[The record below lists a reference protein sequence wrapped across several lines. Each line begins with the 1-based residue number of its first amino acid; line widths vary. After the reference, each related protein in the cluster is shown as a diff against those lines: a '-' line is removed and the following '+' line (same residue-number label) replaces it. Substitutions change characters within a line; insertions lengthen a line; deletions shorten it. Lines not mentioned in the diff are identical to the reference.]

1 MEETPSP
8 QLSPELREEK
18 RPLMYSNSDS
28 RPLAASLRGGPRLHV
43 ELLHVSMGKELLY

>member
-8 QLSPELREEK
+8 QPSPELREEK
-18 RPLMYSNSDS
+18 RLLMYSNFDS
-28 RPLAASLRGGPRLHV
+28 RPAAASLPSGLRLHV